1 MWNLK
6 IFQINVY
13 VKQKQTHK
21 YRKLVVIKEETGGK
35 TNQGYGINRHKLLC
49 IKYTSNKDTVQST
62 EYYSHYLEITYN
74 GIQSAKI
81 LNHYSVHL
89 KLT

>member
-21 YRKLVVIKEETGGK
+21 YRKLVVIKEENGGK
-35 TNQGYGINRHKLLC
+35 KN
-49 IKYTSNKDTVQST
+49 
-62 EYYSHYLEITYN
+62 
-74 GIQSAKI
+74 
-81 LNHYSVHL
+81 
-89 KLT
+89 